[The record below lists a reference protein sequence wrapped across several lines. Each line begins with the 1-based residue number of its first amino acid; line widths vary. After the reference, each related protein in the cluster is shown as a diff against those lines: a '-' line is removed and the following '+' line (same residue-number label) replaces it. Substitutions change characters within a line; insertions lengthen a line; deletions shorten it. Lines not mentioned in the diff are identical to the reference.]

1 MLNQLRSCLYLLLI
15 EGVIE
20 TMRCMYITNI
30 YCFCIH
36 TEGKFALDEF
46 SGRLYSN
53 IEFDREAQDVYDIT
67 IQAFRVEFLTKRSV
81 QSSKLTFHERYL
93 LNNMVGYHHYV

>member
-1 MLNQLRSCLYLLLI
+1 MVNCSGVTGINLSYNQCSDLGEDGI
-15 EGVIE
+15 DQGV
-20 TMRCMYITNI
+20 
-30 YCFCIH
+30 CIH

-67 IQAFRVEFLTKRSV
+67 IKAFRVEFLTKRSV

>member
-1 MLNQLRSCLYLLLI
+1 
-15 EGVIE
+15 
-20 TMRCMYITNI
+20 MRPCVACTSHII

-53 IEFDREAQDVYDIT
+53 IAFDREAQDVYDIT
-67 IQAFRVEFLTKRSV
+67 IKAFRVEFLTKRSV